1 MQKLQRYC
9 GLSFSQLPHNN
20 HTLRFQLVYWCP
32 RRTFILPQKYYA
44 SVLHMLYNATWML
57 REKFGSRT
65 LFHPISIISQFFPQ
79 DFGNLSFPKNTKS
92 INNIT
97 GFHLVSCRVKPRP
110 ATMKVW
116 EKEVF
121 WKICAFGNLKC
132 NASNNIISKILEK
145 IPESSCIKSELVQED

>member
-1 MQKLQRYC
+1 MQKLQWYC
-9 GLSFSQLPHNN
+9 GLSFSQLSHNI
-20 HTLRFQLVYWCP
+20 HILRFQLVYWCP

-79 DFGNLSFPKNTKS
+79 DYGNLSFPKNVKS

-97 GFHLVSCRVKPRP
+97 AFYLVSCRVKPRP
-110 ATMKVW
+110 ATMKGW
-116 EKEVF
+116 EEGLF
-121 WKICAFGNLKC
+121 WKRCALGNLKC
-132 NASNNIISKILEK
+132 NKSDNIIGNILEK
-145 IPESSCIKSELVQED
+145 IPEN